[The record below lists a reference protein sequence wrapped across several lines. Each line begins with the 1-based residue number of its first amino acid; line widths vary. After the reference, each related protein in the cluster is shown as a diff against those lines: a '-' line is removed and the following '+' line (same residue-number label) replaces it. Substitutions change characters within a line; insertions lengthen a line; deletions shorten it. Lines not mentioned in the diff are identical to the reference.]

1 MKLDS
6 GELAELRT
14 EVVKAI
20 GVRKTGARK
29 SSRIKHRDKKLG
41 QSAEKRLEE
50 KNFTHD
56 GEKKSVICFRAR
68 KMKGK
73 LTQSL
78 FSPPLIWKVL
88 FPHYFLRFLMERS

>member
-41 QSAEKRLEE
+41 QSAGEKRLERKE
-50 KNFTHD
+50 LLHTTA
-56 GEKKSVICFRAR
+56 KKSR
-68 KMKGK
+68 
-73 LTQSL
+73 
-78 FSPPLIWKVL
+78 
-88 FPHYFLRFLMERS
+88 

>member
-20 GVRKTGARK
+20 GVRKKTGARK

-41 QSAEKRLEE
+41 QSAGEKRLERKE
-50 KNFTHD
+50 LLHTTA
-56 GEKKSVICFRAR
+56 KKSR
-68 KMKGK
+68 
-73 LTQSL
+73 
-78 FSPPLIWKVL
+78 
-88 FPHYFLRFLMERS
+88 